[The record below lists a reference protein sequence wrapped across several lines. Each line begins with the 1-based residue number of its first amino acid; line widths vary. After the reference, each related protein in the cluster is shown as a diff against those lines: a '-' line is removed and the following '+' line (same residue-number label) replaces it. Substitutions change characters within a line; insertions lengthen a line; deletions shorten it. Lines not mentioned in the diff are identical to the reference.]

1 MRNTL
6 LATMWNTSGTP
17 DEAASTVLDMLE
29 SGELELT
36 GNFRNAPR
44 DSWRKDSDDE

>member
-6 LATMWNTSGTP
+6 LATVWDTDG
-17 DEAASTVLDMLE
+17 DAAQVAETVLEMLE

-36 GNFRNAPR
+36 GNFRDTPR
-44 DSWRKDSDDE
+44 DAWRKDEEK